1 MRISDWS
8 SDVCSSD
15 LHQDLTLTRLY
26 NVLEALKEGR
36 PLTEAERDIHDRG
49 LVTLICQHHD
59 TIDALVAEAYGW
71 PANLSD
77 AEVLT
82 RLVALNTQRAAEE
95 AKGLIRWLAPEFQ
108 APDSTENGSS
118 AVGQGVGSTCRSR
131 WEPHTYTKK
140 LYLHNLN

>member
-15 LHQDLTLTRLY
+15 LIRDQAEALDALRKRVLESHQDLTLTRLY
-26 NVLEALKEGR
+26 NVLEALKDGR

-59 TIDALVAEAYGW
+59 TIAALVAEAYGW

-77 AEVLT
+77 EEDRKRAVWGKS
-82 RLVALNTQRAAEE
+82 VAVRVELGGR
-95 AKGLIRWLAPEFQ
+95 
-108 APDSTENGSS
+108 SS
-118 AVGQGVGSTCRSR
+118 S
-131 WEPHTYTKK
+131 K
-140 LYLHNLN
+140 